1 MASKARGGCGT
12 AKQPVDRMMT
22 VTNEAG
28 DRRRLNWAAKPIL
41 SWWAFLPLHCA
52 RRANFLLS

>member
-28 DRRRLNWAAKPIL
+28 DGPEPNWAAKAML
-41 SWWAFLPLHCA
+41 SCWAFLPLHCA